1 MGLLIL
7 SSPIVIRNETMLA
20 TGLASNCLYFGGFG
34 LISQRNLKLASVLH
48 PLDVKWKRRTN
59 QK

>member
-1 MGLLIL
+1 
-7 SSPIVIRNETMLA
+7 MLA